1 LFAEA
6 LGVQGDAFDPR
17 EPDGLV
23 IELPGAMEASQCSL
37 PRPTIRYEAWPID
50 PPVQFVGR
58 RRPSQAKAQTSE
70 RAHRVRV
77 GLIVRAMSGG
87 GYRALLGDAV
97 RDLTAG
103 CPHLGFSSQRNR
115 SSCDLAPVGSWLHLA
130 TAALGSR

>member
-1 LFAEA
+1 PQSSDRRDDARVDLHVDHRADRLIGRWRLFAEA

-23 IELPGAMEASQCSL
+23 IELPGAMEASQRSL

-97 RDLTAG
+97 RDLMT
-103 CPHLGFSSQRNR
+103 
-115 SSCDLAPVGSWLHLA
+115 
-130 TAALGSR
+130 